1 MDKNKLMYEMAKQK
15 VSMETLN
22 KSPSAEQRIF
32 FPSCAVLKAGNT
44 QSIPPLL
51 IPSSGEKSHAV
62 SSRRFIQSFPI
73 LDMCHKLNM
82 SRSAFYRK
90 CNGISEFTQGEIQKI
105 VDILNLDSPVGIF
118 FAEKVS

>member
-1 MDKNKLMYEMAKQK
+1 MCLICNTYFALLKKSVLNDTREEDNALDKNKLMYEMAKQK
-15 VSMETLN
+15 VS
-22 KSPSAEQRIF
+22 
-32 FPSCAVLKAGNT
+32 
-44 QSIPPLL
+44 
-51 IPSSGEKSHAV
+51 
-62 SSRRFIQSFPI
+62 I